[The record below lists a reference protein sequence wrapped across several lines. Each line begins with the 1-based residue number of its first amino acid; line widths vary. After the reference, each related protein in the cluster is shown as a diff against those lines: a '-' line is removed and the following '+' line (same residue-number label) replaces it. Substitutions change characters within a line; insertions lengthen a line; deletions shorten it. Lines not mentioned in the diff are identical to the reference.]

1 MAERLRITEEFASAL
16 SVLEAGGHLF
26 VTGKAGTGK
35 STLIRHFLAGTERN
49 VVVAAPTGI
58 AALNVG
64 GYTLHRLFGFT
75 STTGLEDVRGGR
87 YSPGRFTKALKALDT
102 LIVDEASMVRA
113 DVFDMMAAAL
123 ERFGPRPGEPFGGVQ
138 VVLVGDLFQLPPVVQ
153 EAEAAFFSSRYST
166 PYFFSADAFDRS
178 GFPTV
183 SLSHVFR
190 QQGDEQLTSILNA
203 IREGVLVDQA
213 REDLNARVDPDFVP
227 PADEFWL
234 TLATTNRIVTARN
247 RERLALLPGEE
258 LEQVAQES
266 GDLGT
271 FDPPTDRVIR
281 YKVGAQVMM
290 LNNDQAGRWVNGTL
304 GRIVDAGPD
313 GEVTVE
319 LSDGARVEVEPHVW
333 EVTRPVV
340 DGGSLRH
347 EVVGTYRQLPL
358 KLAWAITIHKSQG
371 QTLERLVVDLTGGTF
386 DVGQVYVALSRAT
399 STEGLVLKRPVFP
412 RDLKTDRRV
421 MRFLHE
427 PAQGGERRFCA
438 FEVAFVGDEGRMSRP
453 RPVEI
458 AVAFD
463 DGTSVSTLINPER
476 DLAGARSQFAIAA
489 DDVLLAPRLV
499 EAWAVLAPLLE
510 GYTPVGPGIDEVLGK
525 LDFELKRG
533 GVVVPMPLGVD
544 VPLSRDE
551 VLELRSADA
560 VERAEAVLAAHLR
573 RGPVEVAS
581 SAFEFGESSLEPS
594 YLLPRVRLARPP
606 GPERLP
612 TISAIVQVS
621 TALGELLL
629 DGAQAGSSL
638 DEVHAPVVREA
649 VAARLASVVSSAPG
663 VSPGLVERLRGV
675 ERYLRVSFVDGLLA
689 EQAQAPGVADVLV
702 PGARVCFTGTA
713 MTPGGRVMSREEM
726 TAIAVRQGLSAVD
739 NVTKTRCDVLV
750 VAELGTQSGKARKA
764 KQFGKPVLSAEEFFA
779 WAGVS

>member
-1 MAERLRITEEFASAL
+1 MVKDLRITEEFAAAL
-16 SVLEAGGHLF
+16 GVLEAGGHLF

-35 STLIRHFLAGTERN
+35 STLVRHFLAQTERN

-75 STTGLEDVRGGR
+75 PTTGVEEVRSGR
-87 YSPGRFTKALKALDT
+87 YFPGRFAKALRAVDT

-113 DVFDMMAAAL
+113 DVFDMIAAAL

-138 VVLVGDLFQLPPVVQ
+138 LVLVGDLFQLPPVVQ
-153 EAEAAFFSSRYST
+153 EAEASYFSSRYAT
-166 PYFFSADAFDRS
+166 PYFFSADAFDREA
-178 GFPTV
+178 FPTV
-183 SLSHVFR
+183 ALTHVFR

-227 PADEFWL
+227 PEGEFWL

-258 LEQVAQES
+258 IEQVAQES
-266 GDLGT
+266 GDLGS

-290 LNNDQAGRWVNGTL
+290 LNNDQSGRWVNGTL
-304 GRIVDAGPD
+304 GRIVEAGPD
-313 GEVTVE
+313 DEVTVE
-319 LSDGARVEVEPHVW
+319 LADGTWVEVAPHVW

-340 DGGSLRH
+340 EGGSLRH
-347 EVVGTYRQLPL
+347 EVIGTYRQLPF

-371 QTLERLVVDLTGGTF
+371 QTLDRLVVDLSGGTF

-399 STEGLVLKRPVFP
+399 SAAGLVLKRPVFP
-412 RDLKTDRRV
+412 RDLKIDRRV
-421 MRFLHE
+421 VRFLHE
-427 PAQGGERRFCA
+427 PVAGGERRFCA

-463 DGTSVSTLINPER
+463 DGTAVSTLVNPER
-476 DLAGARSQFAIAA
+476 DLAAARTHFAIGA
-489 DDVLLAPRLV
+489 DDVLLAPRLAD
-499 EAWAVLAPLLE
+499 AWAVLAPLLE
-510 GYTPVGPGIDEVLGK
+510 GFTPVGPGIDEVLGK
-525 LDFELKRG
+525 IDFELKRG
-533 GVVVPMPLGVD
+533 GTVVPMPLGID
-544 VPLSRDE
+544 VPLTREE
-551 VLELRSADA
+551 VRELRSADA
-560 VERAEAVLAAHLR
+560 VVRAEAVLAAHLR
-573 RGPVEVAS
+573 GESRAS
-581 SAFEFGESSLEPS
+581 AASAFEFAETGHEPS
-594 YLLPRVRLARPP
+594 YLLPRISLARPP

-621 TALGELLL
+621 TALGGLLL
-629 DGAQAGSSL
+629 DGVDGGASL

-649 VAARLASVVSSAPG
+649 VAARLSSVAASAPG
-663 VSPGLVERLRGV
+663 LSPALVERLRGV
-675 ERYLRVSFVDGLLA
+675 ERYLRVDFVDDLVAEQEQAPAVEEVLLA
-689 EQAQAPGVADVLV
+689 
-702 PGARVCFTGTA
+702 GARVCFTGTA
-713 MTPGGRVMSREEM
+713 MTPSGRVMSREEM
-726 TAIAVRQGLSAVD
+726 TAIASRLGLSAVD
-739 NVTKTRCDVLV
+739 TVTKTRCDVLV

-764 KQFGKPVLSAEEFFA
+764 KQFGKPVLTAEEFFA